1 MLVEPCLR
9 RVHRLIGELGLPFD
23 VDALAL
29 RAVELLGQRLLQ
41 RVEFGELGIVPDR
54 GDGAFDVG
62 DRRLRAVLVDL
73 LPCGVCEL
81 VGEFALSLQAVG
93 LFLRARVRL
102 RGLVALA
109 LRVLDA
115 RAQLRQIAF
124 VDESDDLLTVLDA
137 MLAAFA
143 GFDLPVGLH
152 LPHGMVGVVDA
163 VDAQGV
169 ETLGAGLLAQPA
181 GERGILAVA
190 QLRGQ
195 PHLSVRPAGRTRV
208 RAAGPAPGSPA
219 FGVDELPGAPRHGV
233 RVDGADLG
241 CESTLMALVDED
253 GLGHGSVCGVHGE
266 APMLLILAHVH
277 ELRDVRQ
284 FARAQPGGPAQHG
297 AGLVHLAGDAGA
309 LRFLAFV
316 IVVQPLQ
323 RLLDGR
329 VRGVCL
335 VAHVVQQ
342 SLALLI

>member
-9 RVHRLIGELGLPFD
+9 CVHRLIGELGLPFD

-124 VDESDDLLTVLDA
+124 VDESDDLLTILDA

-163 VDAQGV
+163 VDATGRRDARNWSARAASRR
-169 ETLGAGLLAQPA
+169 TGNPRGSAASRTATPLRPSRRSHPCSRRRARSLLP
-181 GERGILAVA
+181 R
-190 QLRGQ
+190 
-195 PHLSVRPAGRTRV
+195 VRCRRTARCAAPWRAGRWR
-208 RAAGPAPGSPA
+208 
-219 FGVDELPGAPRHGV
+219 LPW
-233 RVDGADLG
+233 
-241 CESTLMALVDED
+241 
-253 GLGHGSVCGVHGE
+253 
-266 APMLLILAHVH
+266 
-277 ELRDVRQ
+277 LRIH
-284 FARAQPGGPAQHG
+284 AHG
-297 AGLVHLAGDAGA
+297 ACRRGWSGPWIRMRRSWRGA
-309 LRFLAFV
+309 NAPDPRAR
-316 IVVQPLQ
+316 P
-323 RLLDGR
+323 
-329 VRGVCL
+329 
-335 VAHVVQQ
+335 
-342 SLALLI
+342 